1 MINALLLLVTVGLA
15 SPGTSGEVGPG
26 RVRAPVRVVTTLG
39 VYADITRAIG
49 GSEVEVRSIAAPNED
64 AHFVRP
70 KPSFALSI
78 RRADLFIT
86 TGLDLE
92 LWVPTLLDRAGNGG
106 VSEGGNGYVTAH
118 TGVRLLDIPV
128 SADRSAGDVHI
139 FGNPHI
145 TSDPLR
151 ALQVARNITVGLG
164 RVAPDRSEIW
174 DRGLADFTRRIHERM
189 FGADLVEL
197 LGGSELENLALAGN
211 LISFLQ
217 NNEFEGAPLISRLG
231 GWLEVAEGFRGRR
244 MICYHKNWVYFEE
257 RFRVTCA
264 DYVEAKPGIP
274 PTPGHVAKL
283 IRRMETEGLHVLFAA
298 SYFDPKKVESV
309 TRRGGA
315 RAVIVPLSPG
325 VHADAFDYFSLVDL
339 WVESLAAAFAA
350 SDGRGTTN

>member
-1 MINALLLLVTVGLA
+1 MTKALFLLVTVGMA
-15 SPGTSGEVGPG
+15 SPVPSGDGGPE

-39 VYADITRAIG
+39 VYADITRTLG
-49 GSEVEVRSIAAPNED
+49 GSDVDVSSIAAPNED

-92 LWVPTLLDRAGNGG
+92 LWVPILLDRAGNRD
-106 VSEGGNGYVTAH
+106 VAEGGNGYVTAY
-118 TGVRLLDIPV
+118 TGIRLLDIPV

-139 FGNPHI
+139 FGNPHV

-151 ALQVARNITVGLG
+151 ALQVARNITVGLK

-174 DRGLADFTRRIHERM
+174 DRGLADFTRRIYERL

-197 LGGSELENLALAGN
+197 LGGKELANLALAGS

-217 NNEFEGAPLISRLG
+217 DNEFEGASLISRLG
-231 GWLEVAEGFRGRR
+231 GWLKTAEGFRGER

-257 RFRVTCA
+257 RFGVTCA

-274 PTPGHVAKL
+274 PTPGHVAHL
-283 IRRMETEGLHVLFAA
+283 IRRMETEGLNVVFAA

-315 RAVIVPLSPG
+315 QGVIVPLSPG
-325 VHADAFDYFSLVDL
+325 AHPDAFDYFSLVDL
-339 WVESLAAAFAA
+339 WVESLAAAFAT
-350 SDGRGTTN
+350 SG